1 LAESPAVGTK
11 PTVNRAGSLLF
22 VLAATGACARGTLAE
37 IGSDSPTPDAPRG
50 TPIDAP
56 GGTSIDAPDLTPMV
70 DAPSGGTALPLLLTE
85 VVLAPSTGEFIEIAN
100 PSSVAVDLSAYYL
113 TDAGAYFRLPGG
125 APTVDVGDF
134 VVRFPATAM
143 IPARGVITVALD
155 TTANFTTAYSVAPTY
170 SVASATMTTVVTN
183 GVAGL
188 TNGGE
193 LIALFRWDGTSDL
206 VRDVD
211 IVLAGVPTAANALID
226 KSGITL
232 DGPDS
237 DTTAT
242 AYKTDARTLAAQG
255 TAPASGRS
263 TKRTALENGYENQ
276 TGAGNGLTGDDETSE
291 NTAMTWD
298 TTFALPTPG
307 SVPTGL
313 LP

>member
-1 LAESPAVGTK
+1 MADS
-11 PTVNRAGSLLF
+11 
-22 VLAATGACARGTLAE
+22 
-37 IGSDSPTPDAPRG
+37 GSDAALDAPRG
-50 TPIDAP
+50 PVIDAP
-56 GGTSIDAPDLTPMV
+56 AGTAIDAPDASPMV

-85 VVLAPSTGEFIEIAN
+85 VVLAPSAGEFIEIAN
-100 PSSVAVDLSAYYL
+100 PGSSPVDLSSYYL
-113 TDAGAYFRLPGG
+113 TDAGGYFRLPGG
-125 APTVDVGDF
+125 PPTLEAGDF
-134 VVRFPATAM
+134 IVRFPATAM
-143 IPARGVITVALD
+143 IPAKGVITIALD
-155 TTANFTTAYSVAPTY
+155 TAASFTTAYGAAPTY
-170 SVASATMTTVVTN
+170 SLASGTMTMVVTN
-183 GVAGL
+183 GVASL

-193 LIALFRWDGTSDL
+193 LIALVRWDGTSDL

-211 IVLAGVPTAANALID
+211 IVIAGAPTVANGLVD

-242 AYKTDARTLAAQG
+242 AYKTDARTVAAQA

-263 TKRTALENGYENQ
+263 TKRTALETGYETQ

-298 TTFALPTPG
+298 TTFTLPTPG
-307 SVPTGL
+307 TVPTGL